1 MRKLPKTTNQILPT
15 RAEMT
20 TTQANSTTTIV
31 HSTRAVDPEHPH
43 LLVNKVTEKLE
54 VAEDAHQADGDDRC
68 RPNRSTIV
76 GNDSS
81 KKYSFIGNFDTLE
94 PSYTLHVNS
103 HTTNIRFQNQNIKSC
118 KDFTAGSPESIL
130 TN

>member
-1 MRKLPKTTNQILPT
+1 
-15 RAEMT
+15 MT

-54 VAEDAHQADGDDRC
+54 VAEDAYQVDGNSRC
-68 RPNRSTIV
+68 RPNGSTIV
-76 GNDSS
+76 GNDCSD
-81 KKYSFIGNFDTLE
+81 KYSLIGNLDILE
-94 PSYTLHVNS
+94 PSYNLHVNS

-118 KDFTAGSPESIL
+118 EDFTAGSPESIL
-130 TN
+130 TNQVMTHLQLSM